1 MLQNKNAMIF
11 LSASVPTPERE
22 YFGTENTFAIREAIV
37 SFTKVCAEYGISFY
51 FGGHPAITPLI
62 WEVAMRNSQKAMPL
76 IKIYQSKIFGESI
89 PKEVGDFKSV
99 HFTEAVGES
108 IKDSVHA
115 MREQMF
121 RENKTECAVFIGG
134 MNGIIEEYM
143 MLNELYP
150 DAKYYAFA
158 STGGAS
164 YDLYKEIGKPN
175 PLLEGSYA
183 YMSIF
188 REILSPFRQQQKE
201 G

>member
-1 MLQNKNAMIF
+1 MIF
-11 LSASVPTPERE
+11 LSASVPTPKRE
-22 YFGTENTFAIREAIV
+22 YFGTENIFAIREAII
-37 SFTKVCAEYGISFY
+37 SFTKVCVEYGIPFY

-62 WEVAMRNSQKAMPL
+62 WEVAIRNTQKTMPL

-89 PKEVGDFKSV
+89 PKEVSDFRNV
-99 HFTEAVGES
+99 HFTEAVDGS
-108 IKDSVHA
+108 IKDSVNA

-121 RENKTECAVFIGG
+121 LENKTECAVFIGG
-134 MNGIIEEYM
+134 MNGIIDEYNK
-143 MLNELYP
+143 LKNLYP

-164 YDLYKEIGKPN
+164 FDLYKKIDKPN
-175 PLLEGSYA
+175 SLLEGSYA